1 MQNGQSAHAI
11 LEFWGGGWWGQYL
24 ISSHVTEYVTMSSA
38 QDEWIELSTAAMAP
52 DDAINTHVV
61 VVFSN
66 PTGNQNGSVFF
77 DNMTYR
83 RNVHN
88 ENISLYNGGEFTVTV
103 DGSTIIQGGEFEEYQ
118 SESFNTCLLYTSPSP
133 RD

>member
-38 QDEWIELSTAAMAP
+38 QDEWIELSTAAVAP
-52 DDAINTHVV
+52 DDAINTHVA

-66 PTGNQNGSVFF
+66 PTEPKVL
-77 DNMTYR
+77 Y
-83 RNVHN
+83 
-88 ENISLYNGGEFTVTV
+88 SLTIWPIEEMFIMKMQTFTM
-103 DGSTIIQGGEFEEYQ
+103 EE
-118 SESFNTCLLYTSPSP
+118 SLRLWLMVAP
-133 RD
+133 